1 VKEAGEEASLPAELA
16 TRAVPA
22 GRVSYVMANDE
33 GLRRDVLHVYDL
45 ELPEGLT
52 PRPNDDEVERFE
64 LLPAPDVLQIVATTD
79 RVKFNVNLVLI
90 DFALRHGLLAY
101 PGPETARLRAAL
113 DQVA

>member
-64 LLPAPDVLQIVATTD
+64 LLPRRTSCRSSP
-79 RVKFNVNLVLI
+79 R
-90 DFALRHGLLAY
+90 
-101 PGPETARLRAAL
+101 PTA
-113 DQVA
+113 